1 MCISVGTTPSS
12 GARVNLAPRGRCVKR
27 ARLSLMAP
35 GRSIDERRRQCDS
48 GASCARPERRL
59 VMCYEYDSYYLR
71 ARALE
76 ALRKMTPVADQ
87 ITRPA
92 APAPDAS
99 VAPAPVPDPQPDTV
113 PA

>member
-1 MCISVGTTPSS
+1 
-12 GARVNLAPRGRCVKR
+12 
-27 ARLSLMAP
+27 
-35 GRSIDERRRQCDS
+35 
-48 GASCARPERRL
+48 
-59 VMCYEYDSYYLR
+59 MCYEYDSYYLR

-87 ITRPA
+87 IARPA

-99 VAPAPVPDPQPDTV
+99 VAPAPAPDPQPDTV